1 MNINPKKA
9 AKSLEVNLTE
19 SNYSNMKGKRNIDI
33 IMGNPE
39 KNKYL
44 LSQNSNKYINTDF
57 NIKNNGKKIK

>member
-9 AKSLEVNLTE
+9 AKSLEVILTE

-44 LSQNSNKYINTDF
+44 
-57 NIKNNGKKIK
+57 